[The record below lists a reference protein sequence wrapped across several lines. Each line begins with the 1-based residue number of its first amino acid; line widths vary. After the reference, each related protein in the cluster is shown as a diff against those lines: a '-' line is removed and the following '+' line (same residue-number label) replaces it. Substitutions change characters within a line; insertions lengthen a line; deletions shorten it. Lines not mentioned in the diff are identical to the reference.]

1 MAKRATK
8 NASEEPKAYL
18 QKSRKYEYS
27 KKAKA
32 VIKRANE
39 ACLNQDSRAGIHQ
52 EIMLP
57 EEMSEKYKTALNY
70 TNVIATITEF
80 DRFALYEEYVL
91 ELPDEIW
98 ITHEDWMVLVQDF
111 IARNKFIENGY
122 GVQIDIHTPCE
133 GKEYWH
139 AHLAIVKAVLN

>member
-8 NASEEPKAYL
+8 RASEEPKAYL
-18 QKSRKYEYS
+18 QKSRKYDYS

-32 VIKRANE
+32 VVRRANE
-39 ACLNQDSRAGIHQ
+39 DCLNQDSRASIHQ

-57 EEMSEKYKTALNY
+57 EE
-70 TNVIATITEF
+70 IAAMNNSINF
-80 DRFALYEEYVL
+80 KLYEKYVL

-133 GKEYWH
+133 GQEFWH
-139 AHLAIVKAVLN
+139 AHLVIVKAVLN